1 MPSWGSPYGA
11 SIEVRR
17 RIDGAQGQR
26 FVFSVQS
33 VGVRHRKSI
42 VARRDVR
49 SPPCSS
55 LLSAKLEA
63 GCQQTPGR
71 CAGWSSRT
79 VASLSR
85 LKWARE
91 IRVMLVGLYVY
102 NINDIRIMSI
112 MSSRGG
118 VPANPRDV

>member
-1 MPSWGSPYGA
+1 MGSLYGA
-11 SIEVRR
+11 SIEVLSRR
-17 RIDGAQGQR
+17 SIDGARGRR
-26 FVFSVQS
+26 FVFSVKS
-33 VGVRHRKSI
+33 VGARHRKSI

-85 LKWARE
+85 LKWAGRFA
-91 IRVMLVGLYVY
+91 MLVG
-102 NINDIRIMSI
+102 
-112 MSSRGG
+112 
-118 VPANPRDV
+118 